1 MKKKAAL
8 IEAIKE
14 KFFKSGKEIGTREEM
29 LDYVWNVQIKRQ
41 LGYSFSLNH
50 TMPYSCICIQG
61 MNLAYK
67 YNPIFWNCGC
77 LCVNSGSSD
86 DDSLDKGVDY
96 GKVAKALGTINK
108 AGQKIALPDINEAES
123 GFDPNLKNNEIIF
136 GMKSIQ
142 NVNNDIIKAIKKYRP
157 YSSMLDFYNKMQE
170 YKKEAPENK
179 FGDTAMISLIK
190 AGCFDKIENRNRAE
204 IMKDFVCLISS
215 PIASLK
221 VSNIEDLNKLNLL
234 TQGQKEYELR
244 LFRFRRY
251 VLNKKFLEDKSGKS
265 ANTEFYRLDHQFAE
279 PFFLQHFESNMRE
292 NIDYRFTDDGMYCV
306 KRGSLDREF
315 NKLMENFK
323 CNILSDKTMLEAVNK
338 KKVKDLWI
346 EKGLNTSIS
355 KWEMDSLSYYYSGH
369 ELDHVNKMMYNISN
383 FNELSSDSKVCDWY
397 YYRGQKKPRFELTRI
412 CGTVI
417 SKNKNKNIIVLLTPD
432 GAVTVK
438 FYKG

>member
-1 MKKKAAL
+1 MQS
-8 IEAIKE
+8 E
-14 KFFKSGKEIGTREEM
+14 
-29 LDYVWNVQIKRQ
+29 
-41 LGYSFSLNH
+41 
-50 TMPYSCICIQG
+50 
-61 MNLAYK
+61 
-67 YNPIFWNCGC
+67 
-77 LCVNSGSSD
+77 
-86 DDSLDKGVDY
+86 GV
-96 GKVAKALGTINK
+96 KVV
-108 AGQKIALPDINEAES
+108 LPDINRAGYSFTPDE
-123 GFDPNLKNNEIIF
+123 KNNEIVF
-136 GMKSIQ
+136 GLNGLQGIGDKIARE
-142 NVNNDIIKAIKKYRP
+142 IINRRP

-190 AGCFDKIENRNRAE
+190 AGCFDKTENRNRAE
-204 IMKDFVCLISS
+204 IMKDFICLISS

-251 VLNKKFLEDKSGKS
+251 VLDKKFLEDKSGKS

-338 KKVKDLWI
+338 RKVKDLWI
-346 EKGLNTSIS
+346 EKKLNTSIS

-383 FNELSSDSKVCDWY
+383 FNHLNPDSKVCDWY

-412 CGTVI
+412 CGTVLD
-417 SKNKNKNIIVLLTPD
+417 KNKTKSSLALLTPD
-432 GAVTVK
+432 GVVTVK
-438 FYKG
+438 FYKGQFNFYDKQISEIDDSTDTKTVLEKSWFARGTKLLVTGYRREDQFVAKQYKDSVYKHSLQLITGIKKDGALNLVSERAGNENDE